1 MWPAWGENRRN
12 GLGKCCKRATP
23 VASLPHQIRRS
34 IQRRDARTG
43 SKNAVNQDRHGPVS
57 SRCPGCVPS
66 DATMLRSDDGG
77 VRGSVE
83 GSATCQAPLSFHR
96 QLQAHAFHTA
106 PPLNASQTQKRP
118 ATGESIEARGRTI
131 DPAVS
136 FALSGR
142 LYQVAPNP
150 PDGGE
155 PA

>member
-1 MWPAWGENRRN
+1 MGPFRPGV
-12 GLGKCCKRATP
+12 P
-23 VASLPHQIRRS
+23 VASPAMRRL
-34 IQRRDARTG
+34 
-43 SKNAVNQDRHGPVS
+43 
-57 SRCPGCVPS
+57 
-66 DATMLRSDDGG
+66 LRSDDGG

-96 QLQAHAFHTA
+96 QLQAHAFHAA
-106 PPLNASQTQKRP
+106 PPLNASQTQKPP

-150 PDGGE
+150 PDEGE